1 MSAMG
6 KMLPTGQGS
15 AMAALPPILNLNT
28 PAGRSAADE
37 LVLRAVGRL
46 GRPTLVSLARE
57 LRPHLSTA
65 AVKEALWRLEESGR
79 LAAGVVRE
87 GSGGALAKILA
98 RAVRDQKLTLVE
110 VALASR
116 LSRSGVRTTIKGRS
130 LGTDET
136 LRRLAVALGLEL
148 PVLLAA
154 RAEDALAGPLRIQA
168 DDRPQVERLEP
179 RPAERGR

>member
-1 MSAMG
+1 M
-6 KMLPTGQGS
+6 T
-15 AMAALPPILNLNT
+15 ALPPILNLNT
-28 PAGRSAADE
+28 PAGRAAADE
-37 LVLRAVGRL
+37 LVLRAIERL
-46 GRPTLVSLARE
+46 GRPTLASLARE

-65 AVKEALWRLEESGR
+65 AVKEALWRLEECGR

-87 GSGGALAKILA
+87 GSGGALARLLA

-116 LSRSGVRTTIKGRS
+116 LSRSGVRSAVKGRS

-136 LRRLAVALGLEL
+136 LRRLGVALGLEMQL
-148 PVLLAA
+148 LLAA
-154 RAEDALAGPLRIQA
+154 RTEDALAGPLRVQA
-168 DDRPQVERLEP
+168 DDRLQVERLEP